1 MPPLRPAV
9 ETRATLTASGP
20 PGARQIALILLLAST
35 FAANHV
41 AARIAFEH
49 GASVLFA
56 VSLRSAGTALVLLA
70 WLLVLRQA
78 ILPDPALRAKAI
90 AVGALVAVQSFFL
103 YSAVQ
108 RMPVA
113 LALLVFNLFPIM
125 IGFLSWWFGGDRPS
139 RRAWI
144 GMPIALGGLMLV
156 LDAPA
161 RGLNAAAWEPGF
173 VAGIGFGLGAALSM
187 ALIMVLT
194 ERWLKP
200 VEGRVRALST
210 LSVVAF
216 ATVST
221 GIAVDGLHAPSDA
234 TGWFAL
240 AALTVLYGSAF
251 STMLVAVPRIGPVR
265 AAPFFN
271 FEPIAAMMMG
281 WMILGQS
288 VRVPQMLGAAVVI
301 GALLLISLPARTR
314 CKDQARNAP
323 PLPQPSQRARRD
335 R

>member
-1 MPPLRPAV
+1 MERPAG
-9 ETRATLTASGP
+9 LTVSGP
-20 PGARQIALILLLAST
+20 PSARQIALILLLAST

-56 VSLRSAGTALVLLA
+56 VTLRSAGTALVLLA
-70 WLLVLRQA
+70 WLLVLRRA
-78 ILPDPALRAKAI
+78 ILPHPALRGKAI
-90 AVGALVAVQSFFL
+90 AVGALVALQSFFL

-125 IGFLSWWFGGDRPS
+125 IGFLSWRFGGDRPS
-139 RRAWI
+139 QRAWI

-187 ALIMVLT
+187 ALIMILT

-200 VEGRVRALST
+200 IEGRVRALST
-210 LSVVAF
+210 LSVVAC
-216 ATVST
+216 ATVSA
-221 GIAVDGLHAPSDA
+221 GIAVDGLSAPSDA

-251 STMLVAVPRIGPVR
+251 SSMLVSVPRIGPVR

-271 FEPIAAMMMG
+271 FEPIAAMIMG

-288 VRVPQMLGAAVVI
+288 VRVPQMLGAAVVV
-301 GALLLISLPARTR
+301 GALLLISWPARTSY
-314 CKDQARNAP
+314 KDQDPHPP
-323 PLPQPSQRARRD
+323 PLPHPSHSGSSD

>member
-1 MPPLRPAV
+1 M
-9 ETRATLTASGP
+9 TAPGP
-20 PGARQIALILLLAST
+20 PSARQIALILLLAST

-56 VSLRSAGTALVLLA
+56 VSLRSAGTALVVLA
-70 WLLVLRQA
+70 WLIALRQS
-78 ILPDPALRAKAI
+78 ILPPAALRGKAI

-113 LALLVFNLFPIM
+113 LALLVFNLFPIL
-125 IGFLSWWFGGDRPS
+125 IGLLSWRLGGDRPT

-144 GMPIALGGLMLV
+144 GMPIALGGLLLV

-161 RGLNAAAWEPGF
+161 RGLRAAAWEPAF
-173 VAGIGFGLGAALSM
+173 LAGIAYGLGAALSM
-187 ALIMVLT
+187 ALIMILT

-200 VEGRVRALST
+200 IEGRARALST
-210 LSVVAF
+210 LGVVAL
-216 ATVST
+216 VSLST
-221 GIAVDGLHAPSDA
+221 GFAVEGLQAPADT
-234 TGWFAL
+234 TGWLAL

-271 FEPIAAMMMG
+271 FEPIAAMLMG
-281 WMILGQS
+281 WLILAQS
-288 VRVPQMLGAAVVI
+288 VRLSQMLGAAVVI
-301 GALLLISLPARTR
+301 GALLLISWPGPRAEREGPAR
-314 CKDQARNAP
+314 
-323 PLPQPSQRARRD
+323 LPKSSPQ
-335 R
+335 

>member
-1 MPPLRPAV
+1 
-9 ETRATLTASGP
+9 LTQSGP
-20 PGARQIALILLLAST
+20 PSARQIALILLLAST

-41 AARIAFEH
+41 AARLAFEH

-56 VSLRSAGTALVLLA
+56 VSLRSAGTALVILA
-70 WLLVLRQA
+70 WLLALRQTV
-78 ILPDPALRAKAI
+78 LPQPALRGKAL
-90 AVGALVAVQSFFL
+90 AVGALVALQSFFL

-113 LALLVFNLFPIM
+113 LALLVFNLFPIL
-125 IGFLSWWFGGDRPS
+125 IGFLSWWLGGERPS

-144 GMPIALGGLMLV
+144 GMPVALGGLMLV

-161 RGLNAAAWEPGF
+161 RGLNTAAWEPGF
-173 VAGIGFGLGAALSM
+173 VAGIAFGLGAALSM
-187 ALIMVLT
+187 ALIMILT

-210 LSVVAF
+210 LSVVAL
-216 ATVST
+216 ATITT
-221 GIAVDGLHAPSDA
+221 GFAVDGLRAPEDV
-234 TGWFAL
+234 TGWL
-240 AALTVLYGSAF
+240 AMVALTVLYGSAF

-271 FEPIAAMMMG
+271 VEPIAAMLLG
-281 WMILGQS
+281 WLILGQS
-288 VRVPQMLGAAVVI
+288 VRPMQILGAAVVI
-301 GALLLISLPARTR
+301 GALLLISWPGRTSYTSPDPR
-314 CKDQARNAP
+314 
-323 PLPQPSQRARRD
+323 PLPLPTRSHSAHSD